1 MVLKNQIYCIMAVP
15 NLKVIQALRET
26 ATQIATSGRYEWGH
40 MGSCNCGH
48 LAQNVTS
55 FTRAEI
61 QQFALQKRGDWS
73 EQVIDYCPT
82 SGYPMDLIIG
92 RMIEFGFT
100 QSDLRQLENLSNPE
114 ILAKAGVASFNRNV
128 MSDTV
133 KYMNA
138 WADLLENQWM
148 EQNINHIVLPTFE
161 REEMVY

>member
-48 LAQNVTS
+48 LAQNITS

-148 EQNINHIVLPTFE
+148 EQNINHIVLPTYE